1 MTVFIDI
8 SELYNVNFIS
18 GIQRVVIEVVSRWID
33 ADEEVMLGVYY
44 PDKDAFALADN
55 REFAD
60 YYRHRRKDKAYLTD
74 RYLPVTA
81 LDSNYIFFD
90 MDSVW
95 MNENKRG
102 YFLKRLSSQGVRL
115 AVQIYDIIPITHPQ
129 YCHKLTS
136 FKFID
141 YLAANIE
148 NAELIIANANATIK
162 DIRKITEGTET
173 KFSTA
178 VVKLGSDFSKRND
191 VPADEVRK
199 RSPRTAAVLDGNP
212 YVLMVGTLEP
222 RKNHAYVLDA
232 FDKAL
237 FDEGLNLVF
246 VGRYGWNT
254 ESLVRRIEK
263 HPLYNKHLFMIK
275 NAADYEVQALYKN
288 AFLVAFA
295 SFNEGFGLPIIESF
309 NHGVPVLAS
318 DIPVLR
324 ETGGEYA
331 EYFSL
336 ENVDDFI
343 TKVKYYAENRDEYE
357 DMRKRISGFHHTSW
371 DECAASM
378 MNEIKKK
385 FM

>member
-18 GIQRVVIEVVSRWID
+18 GIQRVVIEVVGRWID
-33 ADEEVMLGVYY
+33 AGEDVMLGVYS

-60 YYRHRRKDKAYLTD
+60 YYRNRRKDKAYLTD
-74 RYLPVTA
+74 RYLPVNA

-141 YLAANIE
+141 YLAAYIE
-148 NAELIIANANATIK
+148 NAELIISNANATIK

-173 KFSTA
+173 KFSSA
-178 VVKLGSDFSKRND
+178 VVKLGSDFSQKNN
-191 VPADEVRK
+191 VPDEEVRK

-222 RKNHAYVLDA
+222 RKNHAFVLDA

-237 FDEGLNLVF
+237 LDEGINLVF

-254 ESLVRRIEK
+254 ESLVSRIEK
-263 HPLYNKHLFMIK
+263 HPLYNKQLFMIE
-275 NAADYEVQALYKN
+275 NAADYEVQALYRN
-288 AFLVAFA
+288 AFMVAFA

-336 ENVDDFI
+336 DNVDDFI
-343 TKVKYYAENRDEYE
+343 QKVKYYADNRDEYE
-357 DMRKRISGFHHTSW
+357 DMKKRISGFHHTSW

>member
-246 VGRYGWNT
+246 VGRYGWHT

-263 HPLYNKHLFMIK
+263 HPLYNKQLFMIK

-343 TKVKYYAENRDEYE
+343 KKVKYYAENRDEYE